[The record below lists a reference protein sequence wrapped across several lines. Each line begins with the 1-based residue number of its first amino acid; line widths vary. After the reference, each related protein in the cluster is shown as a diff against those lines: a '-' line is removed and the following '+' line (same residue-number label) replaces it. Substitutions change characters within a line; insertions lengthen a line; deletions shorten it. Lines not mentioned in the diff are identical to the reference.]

1 MRGIPLAPNLAS
13 AYYHLAIPLLVL
25 DDAAAARVL
34 GAAEKKFPVTDP
46 GGGVRLQM
54 MQAIIELR
62 RGRADAA
69 LARLRATVAAAPNDT
84 EGEQILTEVAVFGGA
99 ADAAAH
105 LDKALQ
111 GGATARALWTP
122 YTPRTMRAFLLLKSG
137 ARERAQP
144 LIDAALAFNREA
156 IAAGDRSYG
165 PFIENAALAVLGGDR
180 VTALDELERAERAGW
195 RDAAMLQRDP
205 LLAPLVGDSRF
216 AQLVQRIERD
226 VQEMRSRIDLRAIDQ
241 LVGTL
246 AGAAASPA
254 R

>member
-1 MRGIPLAPNLAS
+1 MRAVPLAPNHAIS
-13 AYYHLAIPLLVL
+13 YYHLAIPLLVL

-34 GAAEKKFPVTDP
+34 GAAEARFPVTES
-46 GGGVRLQM
+46 GGVRLQM
-54 MQAIIELR
+54 LQAIIELR

-69 LARLRATVAAAPNDT
+69 LTRLRATVAAQPKDT
-84 EGEQILTEVAVFGGA
+84 EGEQMLTEVAVFGGA

-111 GGATARALWTP
+111 GGATARSLWTP
-122 YTPRTMRAFLLLKSG
+122 YTPRTMRAFLFLKSG
-137 ARERAQP
+137 AHERAQP

-165 PFIENAALAVLGGDR
+165 PLIDNAALAVLRGER
-180 VTALDELERAERAGW
+180 VTALEELERAERAGW

-226 VQEMRSRIDLRAIDQ
+226 LQEMRSRVDMRAIDQ
-241 LVGTL
+241 LVSGLGGT
-246 AGAAASPA
+246 AASTA